1 MFARRQ
7 ANQLKVKVENLE
19 RQLKQKDVDHKKV
32 KDLQEFTNNL
42 LLVKEREFRDLRDE
56 HSNLLNQ
63 FENVQKSESE
73 ARGKSNE
80 LAATNEILD
89 QEVQSFQIATK
100 NDLKEKQDQNA
111 KIGSLKSTIQK
122 VDQRCKMLMVRK
134 TGLKENLQTA
144 EHTIQNNLLKLKEK
158 EKKISN
164 LESLACDKD
173 LQLVDC
179 KKRCRELETRSLSYD
194 FSRGVDSG
202 YEKRRDLILEGM
214 KAEGRQFKQDK
225 EGGKP
230 SEEGVDTHEPL
241 S

>member
-19 RQLKQKDVDHKKV
+19 RQLKEKDADNEKV

-89 QEVQSFQIATK
+89 QEILSFQIAT
-100 NDLKEKQDQNA
+100 
-111 KIGSLKSTIQK
+111 T
-122 VDQRCKMLMVRK
+122 
-134 TGLKENLQTA
+134 
-144 EHTIQNNLLKLKEK
+144 
-158 EKKISN
+158 
-164 LESLACDKD
+164 
-173 LQLVDC
+173 
-179 KKRCRELETRSLSYD
+179 
-194 FSRGVDSG
+194 
-202 YEKRRDLILEGM
+202 
-214 KAEGRQFKQDK
+214 
-225 EGGKP
+225 
-230 SEEGVDTHEPL
+230 
-241 S
+241 